1 MKYWKSSGNCAAFVL
16 LVPVRFSSTSL
27 HYSNVVWQLLSPY
40 LWVIRLAFFISVHV
54 EYWCFLTGTQ
64 CFTTQV
70 PITLPQCTVLMKL
83 FTRCKYLYRLKIIKK
98 MIVKVLLISTGWVLK
113 MVSRHWGRY
122 TEIIFFSWGIHSL
135 IEGNRNTFWYNTSE
149 SIFVL
154 VLKCV

>member
-98 MIVKVLLISTGWVLK
+98 MRVIDFIDFNRLSIEKWFPGTGGDIQKLFSSLEGYIV
-113 MVSRHWGRY
+113 
-122 TEIIFFSWGIHSL
+122 
-135 IEGNRNTFWYNTSE
+135 
-149 SIFVL
+149 
-154 VLKCV
+154 